1 MDFITG
7 FMLKFQGRNAALQRG
22 NEVLLIRGAHATYD
36 RLEVWNNGT
45 ITPAS
50 KVEKEIEQELEDAGV
65 VMLDM
70 SDLNDLFADR

>member
-1 MDFITG
+1 MQSDFCVRATCT
-7 FMLKFQGRNAALQRG
+7 AALARG

-36 RLEVWNNGT
+36 RLEVWNGGT

-50 KVEKEIEQELEDAGV
+50 KVEKEIEGELEDAGV
-65 VMLDM
+65 IMLDM